1 MVYNRSKIR
10 KLLVR
15 SKEVF
20 MVVKFFRLGLGVKF
34 EGVVEVIIVFICLFR
49 LKMNEIIVYF
59 IFIFFNI

>member
-34 EGVVEVIIVFICLFR
+34 EGVVEVIVFICLFR
-49 LKMNEIIVYF
+49 LKIYEIIVYF

>member
-1 MVYNRSKIR
+1 
-10 KLLVR
+10 
-15 SKEVF
+15 

-34 EGVVEVIIVFICLFR
+34 EGVVEVIVFICLFR

>member
-34 EGVVEVIIVFICLFR
+34 EGVVEVIVFICLFR